1 MFIHSVLLDAFPVT
15 ARIGERLK
23 EMLKNLS
30 IHLTETR
37 MALGVKVAVA
47 IAATIAIFGQDLT
60 ILFNDA
66 FQSETTSHLLAVPF
80 LFVYLI
86 YRKRKMLRP
95 VIPIENK
102 DHPKETRHLPLITG
116 ILLSITAI
124 LLYWHGSYTFTPL
137 EYHMFA
143 LPIFVAGLTLILF
156 NPQTLRQ
163 LAFPIALLFFLMPP
177 PSEILYVL
185 GTNLSVISSEA
196 PNAIVNAF
204 GIPST
209 ITSEYG
215 NPTIII
221 TRPDD
226 TTMPFTV
233 DIACSGIYSL
243 IGFTIFAVF
252 IAYIIRDKPWKKITL
267 IIIGLPLIYLL
278 NILRITTILVLGYYY
293 GEDFAFQ
300 IFHLLGGWILIFLG
314 TLILLAISEKIFK
327 TQIFTDK
334 KDTCPQ
340 CNLKSPLEI
349 FCSKCGRILKPPK
362 IKLYKTDIAKISIIS
377 VCLILLALIQAPVFA
392 LTQAKPIVMVNN
404 QFSTDV
410 LPQIPDY
417 NLDFSSRETEFEAKA
432 KQDMSLIYLYTS
444 YNQSKEPVKVA
455 IEIASTKSSLHR
467 WETCLITWPVS
478 KGYQT
483 KVTQIELKDIK
494 LNENPPIISR
504 YFVFTYIDTNETQA
518 VLYWF
523 ETATFTINSTSQQKY
538 VKISLIA
545 YPEDTNNLSNIENQL
560 VNIATYISNYW
571 QPIKTWSQ
579 ITMIISQNGAT
590 LALATTTVLMGTL
603 ILYVLE
609 TKRQKR
615 ANTNAYQKLSKP
627 NKQIVDAI
635 IETEKTMT
643 PTLEAIATTYQ
654 KITGKRI
661 SKEKLLKR
669 ISEIETTK
677 IIKSCVANRQD
688 EPLQIWKTA
697 LL

>member
-1 MFIHSVLLDAFPVT
+1 MFIHSVLLDAFPVA

-37 MALGVKVAVA
+37 ITLGVKVAVA

-66 FQSETTSHLLAVPF
+66 FQSETTSHLLAIPF

-86 YRKRKMLRP
+86 YRKRKTLRA

-163 LAFPIALLFFLMPP
+163 LAFPIAFLFFLMPP

-196 PNAIVNAF
+196 PNVIVNAF

-215 NPTIII
+215 NPTIVI

-252 IAYIIRDKPWKKITL
+252 IAYIIRDKSWKKITL

-278 NILRITTILVLGYYY
+278 NILRITTILVLGYDY

-334 KDTCPQ
+334 KDRCPQ
-340 CNLKSPLEI
+340 CNLKSPLEV

-377 VCLILLALIQAPVFA
+377 VCLILLASIQAPVFA
-392 LTQAKPIVMVNN
+392 LTRAKPIVMVNN

-523 ETATFTINSTSQQKY
+523 ETATFTINSTLQQKY

-603 ILYVLE
+603 ILYALE

-661 SKEKLLKR
+661 SKEQLLKR

>member
-1 MFIHSVLLDAFPVT
+1 
-15 ARIGERLK
+15 
-23 EMLKNLS
+23 
-30 IHLTETR
+30 
-37 MALGVKVAVA
+37 
-47 IAATIAIFGQDLT
+47 
-60 ILFNDA
+60 
-66 FQSETTSHLLAVPF
+66 
-80 LFVYLI
+80 
-86 YRKRKMLRP
+86 
-95 VIPIENK
+95 
-102 DHPKETRHLPLITG
+102 
-116 ILLSITAI
+116 
-124 LLYWHGSYTFTPL
+124 
-137 EYHMFA
+137 
-143 LPIFVAGLTLILF
+143 
-156 NPQTLRQ
+156 
-163 LAFPIALLFFLMPP
+163 
-177 PSEILYVL
+177 
-185 GTNLSVISSEA
+185 
-196 PNAIVNAF
+196 
-204 GIPST
+204 
-209 ITSEYG
+209 
-215 NPTIII
+215 
-221 TRPDD
+221 
-226 TTMPFTV
+226 
-233 DIACSGIYSL
+233 
-243 IGFTIFAVF
+243 
-252 IAYIIRDKPWKKITL
+252 L

-278 NILRITTILVLGYYY
+278 NILRITTILVLGYDY

-334 KDTCPQ
+334 KDRCPQ
-340 CNLKSPLEI
+340 CNLKSPLEV

-377 VCLILLALIQAPVFA
+377 VCLILLASIQAPVFA
-392 LTQAKPIVMVNN
+392 LTRAKPIVMVNN

-590 LALATTTVLMGTL
+590 LALATTTVLVGTL
-603 ILYVLE
+603 ILYALE

-661 SKEKLLKR
+661 SKEQLLKR

>member
-1 MFIHSVLLDAFPVT
+1 MDAFTVT
-15 ARIGERLK
+15 SQIERMK
-23 EMLKNLS
+23 KMLKNLLMY
-30 IHLTETR
+30 ITETR
-37 MALGVKVAVA
+37 ITLGVKSVVA
-47 IAATIAIFGQDLT
+47 IVATIAIFGQDLV

-66 FQSETTSHLLAVPF
+66 LQSETTSHLLAIPF

-86 YRKRKMLRP
+86 YRKRKMLRA

-102 DHPKETRHLPLITG
+102 VHPKETKHLPLIAG
-116 ILLSITAI
+116 ILLFITAI

-143 LPIFVAGLTLILF
+143 LPIFAAGLTLILF

-163 LAFPIALLFFLMPP
+163 LAFPIAFLAFLMPP

-185 GTNLSVISSEA
+185 GTSLSVISSEA

-209 ITSEYG
+209 ITSDYG

-293 GEDFAFQ
+293 GEDLAFQ

-334 KDTCPQ
+334 KDRCPQ
-340 CNLKSPLEI
+340 CNLKLPLKS
-349 FCSKCGRILKPPK
+349 FCYKCSRILKPPK
-362 IKLYKTDIAKISIIS
+362 IRLYKTDIAKISIFT
-377 VCLILLALIQAPVFA
+377 VCLILLASIQAPAFA
-392 LTQAKPIVMVNN
+392 LTQAKPMVMVNN
-404 QFSTDV
+404 QFSTEV
-410 LPQIPDY
+410 LPQIPEY

-504 YFVFTYIDTNETQA
+504 YFAFTYIDTNETQA

-523 ETATFTINSTSQQKY
+523 ETAIFTINSTLQQKY

-545 YPEDTNNLSNIENQL
+545 YAEDTTNLSNIENQL

-590 LALATTTVLMGTL
+590 LAIVTTIVLMGTL
-603 ILYVLE
+603 ILYALE

-661 SKEKLLKR
+661 SKEQLLKR
-669 ISEIETTK
+669 LTEIETTNT
-677 IIKSCVANRQD
+677 IKSYVANRQD
-688 EPLQIWKTA
+688 EPQQIWKTA